1 MKQKKKKIGMILT
14 VAALVFG
21 IFVIWQYFNRQG
33 INGGWYQNGKAGT
46 GTAEKGT
53 ADTKEGKKDTG
64 KLEQEN
70 SNEEQPA
77 AEERIIVE
85 DTDYGSFDNTKYG
98 WWFKRNDSHEKSGC
112 QEDFDIT
119 EYNAYYTVPV
129 SNKIIYITFDC
140 GYENGYTAD
149 ILDTLKEEEVTA
161 AFFVTQT
168 FIRDN
173 IDLVKRMK
181 EEGHLVCNHTVH
193 HPSMPDKSVEEQ
205 KQELLECEQYMKE
218 ATGYEMDL
226 FFRPPRGE
234 YSKRTL
240 QIAKDLGYRTIFWS
254 MAYLDYDV
262 NNQPSSGHVV
272 EHFSKYY
279 HPGAIPLLHNVSQA
293 NHDALQQVI
302 QNLKR
307 EGYSFGSL
315 YDLVGIQTGNSQK

>member
-1 MKQKKKKIGMILT
+1 MKQKKKKIIT
-14 VAALVFG
+14 VIAALALVFG
-21 IFVIWQYFNRQG
+21 AIVMGQYFNRQR

-46 GTAEKGT
+46 GTAEKGIEDANT
-53 ADTKEGKKDTG
+53 GDTEKAG
-64 KLEQEN
+64 QEN
-70 SNEEQPA
+70 EDGEQLA
-77 AEERIIVE
+77 TEERILVE
-85 DTDYGSFDNTKYG
+85 NTDYGSLDNTKYG

-129 SNKIIYITFDC
+129 SNKIMYLTFDC

-149 ILDTLKEEEVTA
+149 ILDTLKEEKVAA

-181 EEGHLVCNHTVH
+181 EEGHLVCNHSVH

-205 KQELLECEQYMKE
+205 KQEILECEQYMKE

-293 NHDALQQVI
+293 NHDALPQVI

-315 YDLVGIQTGNSQK
+315 YELVGIQTGSSQK